1 MKAYKLKKMIKSVG
15 GGTLQKLI
23 IWMLIK
29 TGYNNKIL
37 LFSKHKAYDKIV
49 NINYWRDNKNIGD
62 AISPVVVKYACKYYG
77 IDIEKQISALKHLYA
92 IGSIITAGCQDC
104 TIWGSGI
111 LNSTITDRVK
121 RRKLD
126 IRAVRGPITRII
138 LSDYGF
144 NVPEVYGDPAIL
156 MPRIYNPDIEKKYDV
171 GVVIHMSNTTSSAKE
186 FHQIDIVTDDYE
198 TFIKEIK
205 SCKLVVSSSLHG
217 IILSEV
223 YGVPAIMLKP
233 ETDLLKYYDYYYS
246 TGRLNFPIAESIE
259 QALSLNAPDIPDFG
273 NMGDHLL
280 AVFPRDLWE

>member
-1 MKAYKLKKMIKSVG
+1 
-15 GGTLQKLI
+15 
-23 IWMLIK
+23 MLIK

-49 NINYWRDNKNIGD
+49 NINYWQDNKNIGD
-62 AISPVVVKYACKYYG
+62 AISPVVVEYACKHYD
-77 IDIEKQISALKHLYA
+77 IDIEKQIPTLKHLYA

-111 LNSTITDRVK
+111 LNSTVTNRVQ

-138 LSDYGF
+138 LQDYGF

-156 MPRIYNPDIEKKYDV
+156 MPRIYNPDVEKKYDV
-171 GVVIHMSNTTSSAKE
+171 GVVIHMSNASPSAKG

-223 YGVPAIMLKP
+223 YGVPAIMLRPK
-233 ETDLLKYYDYYYS
+233 TDLLKYYDYYYS
-246 TGRLNFPIAESIE
+246 TGRLNFPIAESME
-259 QALSLNAPDIPDFG
+259 QALSLNAPDIPDFSK
-273 NMGDHLL
+273 MGDYLL
-280 AVFPRDLWE
+280 AAFPCDLWA